1 MTFEVELKARL
12 REPDVV
18 KERVAELG
26 EFVGETLKED
36 VYFRRRGDTSRI
48 PAERYRLR
56 REEAKAIV
64 TFKQRVRAGTTEV
77 NEEVEF
83 AVDDAHAFFRFA
95 NRFGF
100 EPFVVKRKRSVV
112 YGVGRAHV
120 ELNEVEHLGHFVEI
134 EILCE
139 EAADVP
145 VARAEITTLLDQLGL
160 TQTDLEPS
168 PYIFLI
174 QEAHPVQYRFV
185 DDLALEW
192 PFVEG

>member
-12 REPDVV
+12 RQPDVV
-18 KERVAELG
+18 KERVVELG
-26 EFVGETLKED
+26 EFVGKTLKED

-56 REEAKAIV
+56 REGAKAVV
-64 TFKQRVRAGTTEV
+64 TFKQRVQAGATEV
-77 NEEVEF
+77 NEEIEF

-120 ELNEVEHLGHFVEI
+120 ELNAVEHLGHFAEI
-134 EILCE
+134 EILCDE
-139 EAADVP
+139 EVDVP
-145 VARAEITTLLDQLGL
+145 VARAEILALLDQLDL

-168 PYIFLI
+168 PYILLI
-174 QEAHPVQYRFV
+174 QEAYPVQYRFV
-185 DDLALEW
+185 DDPALDW
-192 PFVEG
+192 PFVEV